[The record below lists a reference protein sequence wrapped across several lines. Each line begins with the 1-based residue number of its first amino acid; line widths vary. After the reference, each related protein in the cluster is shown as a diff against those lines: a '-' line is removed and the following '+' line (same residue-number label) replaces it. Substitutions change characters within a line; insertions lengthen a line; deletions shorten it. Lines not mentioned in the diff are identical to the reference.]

1 MHRYFALL
9 VALVA
14 VAGCRRLTSDSA
26 TRIEFGLREGAS
38 RMSPAPGGVDSVTV
52 RVAART
58 WPRGCPAAY
67 RVELLADS
75 TADTAQAKGIRVTCL
90 PKGRVYTSTR
100 AMDLVRTPATL
111 TLDRGAGQP
120 VDITLKRVGR
130 QIEVLGLE

>member
-1 MHRYFALL
+1 MQRVILL
-9 VALVA
+9 ATLVG
-14 VAGCRRLTSDSA
+14 VAGCQRLTSDSA

-75 TADTAQAKGIRVTCL
+75 TADTAEARGIRVTCL

-100 AMDLVRTPATL
+100 AMTFVRTPTAL
-111 TLDRGAGQP
+111 MLERAAGQP
-120 VDITLKRVGR
+120 VDITLKRVGKE
-130 QIEVLGLE
+130 IEVMGLE